1 MTENFKILAQFVKD
15 ISCET
20 PDVQSYIFVKENI
33 SKYAFFKISGWSE
46 NFMIVLTSIIPFFT
60 AFELIS
66 IFNLYLE
73 ILSLTNMNVGVS
85 GVSLDIS
92 LIKLPII
99 L

>member
-1 MTENFKILAQFVKD
+1 
-15 ISCET
+15 
-20 PDVQSYIFVKENI
+20 
-33 SKYAFFKISGWSE
+33 
-46 NFMIVLTSIIPFFT
+46 MIVLTSIIPSFT

-73 ILSLTNMNVGVS
+73 ILSLTNMYVGES